1 MFKKPHIWG
10 FLLRKSMQNSFLII
24 VILLIFQIGISSSS
38 WEGSRDETVSLLKEY
53 IDINTSNPPGDVRK
67 AVWWIGKLLDKH
79 SIDYQTF
86 TVEEDPMRMH
96 LLAEIKGYNNNLK
109 PLLLL
114 NHMDVVP
121 ADKQAWRVD
130 PFKASVVDSVIY
142 GRGSLDMKGMGIM
155 QLMTLIQLKK
165 EGWKPERTVKVLC
178 VADEEVLGEYG
189 AKWMIENHWDLLDPE
204 WVWDEGGIGSKDS
217 FPGVE
222 VFAVAVA
229 QKKSL
234 WVDVIVKS
242 ISGHGS
248 RPFDGHSNQVLANA
262 LSKIVSWKTPIDI
275 NVATNEMFK
284 RVGFKIKGLNGFIL
298 RNINNPLLK
307 YFFGSKV
314 AKSSVSVNAM
324 LRNTVSLTIMDSGY
338 KVNVIP
344 EIAKAS
350 LDIRLLPSQDSEEFI
365 NQLKVVINDS
375 RVQIVPKRV
384 PEQGYIS
391 SWESTFFSIL
401 SEEINHLYRQSVV
414 TPFMSPGGTDS
425 QYFQSKG
432 VDCYGIIP
440 VLVHEADIQTIHGIN
455 ERISIQNLMNG
466 YRIVYNTVKRVCGSN
481 K

>member
-1 MFKKPHIWG
+1 
-10 FLLRKSMQNSFLII
+10 MQNSFLII
-24 VILLIFQIGISSSS
+24 VVMLNFQIGISSSS
-38 WEGSRDETVSLLKEY
+38 WEGSKDEVVSLLQEY
-53 IDINTSNPPGDVRK
+53 ININTSNPPGDVTK
-67 AVWWIGKLLDKH
+67 AVLWIEKLLDKH
-79 SIDYQTF
+79 FIDYQTF
-86 TVEEDPMRMH
+86 TVEEDPRRMH
-96 LLAEIKGYNNNLK
+96 LLAEIKGTNNKLK

-121 ADKQAWRVD
+121 ADKQAWNID
-130 PFKASVVDSVIY
+130 PFKSSIVDSLIY

-155 QLMTLIQLKK
+155 QLMTLIKLKK

-189 AKWMIENHWDLLDPE
+189 AKWMIDNHWDLLDPE

-222 VFAVAVA
+222 AFAIAVA

-234 WVDVIVKS
+234 WVDIIVKS
-242 ISGHGS
+242 KSGHGS
-248 RPFDGHSNQVLANA
+248 RPFDGYSNQVLASA

-275 NVATNEMFK
+275 NIATNEMFK
-284 RVGFKIKGLNGFIL
+284 RIGFKVKGLNGFIL
-298 RNINNPLLK
+298 RNINNPFLK
-307 YFFGSKV
+307 YFFGPKI
-314 AKSSVSVNAM
+314 AESSISVNAM
-324 LRNTVSLTIMDSGY
+324 LRNTVSLTVIESGY

-350 LDIRLLPSQDSEEFI
+350 LDIRLLPNQDPEEFI

-375 RVQIVPKRV
+375 RVEIIPSRV
-384 PEQGYIS
+384 PGQGYIS
-391 SWESTFFSIL
+391 NWENTFFTIL
-401 SEEINHLYRQSVV
+401 SEEINNHYKQSVV

-432 VDCYGIIP
+432 VDCYGVIP
-440 VLVHEADIQTIHGIN
+440 VLVNEADIQTIHGIN

-466 YRIVYNTVKRVCGSN
+466 CRIVYNTVKRACGS
-481 K
+481 KKG